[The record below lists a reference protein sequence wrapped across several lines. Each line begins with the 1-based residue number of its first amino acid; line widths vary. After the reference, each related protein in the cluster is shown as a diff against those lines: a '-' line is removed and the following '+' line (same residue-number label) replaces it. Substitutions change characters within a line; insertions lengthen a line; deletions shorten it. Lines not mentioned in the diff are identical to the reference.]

1 MQLMQEKIQRLVQR
15 GNRVERHEQKAR
27 REHSKDRE
35 KLTDELEAMR
45 IELDKEKA
53 RRGLDKAKW
62 DKERKDII
70 IGMEK
75 ELQSMQLK
83 VQKKCDLKVNS
94 LQGINDH
101 LNVKIQELIKTEQEY
116 QNVKKEYDQSIVMLN
131 EQQERLAELGNI
143 NEELKQ
149 QNQHLSMRQERSTIE
164 QTEQCVH
171 LRKQIE
177 QMHAKYEQKIRTLKE
192 QHHNEVQ
199 KYKISQVMNDFS
211 KRYQFEDKI
220 SDQELL
226 MKQLNDQNASK
237 DAKIQDLE
245 SQLQKERGSR
255 TDKER

>member
-1 MQLMQEKIQRLVQR
+1 
-15 GNRVERHEQKAR
+15 
-27 REHSKDRE
+27 
-35 KLTDELEAMR
+35 
-45 IELDKEKA
+45 
-53 RRGLDKAKW
+53 
-62 DKERKDII
+62 
-70 IGMEK
+70 MEK

-131 EQQERLAELGNI
+131 EQQERLTELDNI

-177 QMHAKYEQKIRTLKE
+177 QMHTKYE
-192 QHHNEVQ
+192 
-199 KYKISQVMNDFS
+199 
-211 KRYQFEDKI
+211 
-220 SDQELL
+220 
-226 MKQLNDQNASK
+226 
-237 DAKIQDLE
+237 
-245 SQLQKERGSR
+245 
-255 TDKER
+255 